1 MSTSTDE
8 QIRELGHRW
17 ADAERRGDVAA
28 LEALTTA
35 DFTLVGPRGFVL
47 DKEQWLDR
55 YRSGDFST
63 AALAW
68 RDVDVREYGD
78 AAVAIGTYAQEA
90 AYQGSPSNGEFRST
104 HVFIRVLQIL
114 VACFLLYTWA
124 RGERIIRRS
133 RSRSPM
139 PRATLRSFRSASC
152 RCSPRRAGRKLCAS
166 RCDRDR
172 PDNREPAGCRDISRR

>member
-55 YRSGDFST
+55 YRTG
-63 AALAW
+63 ALVTRALTW
-68 RDVDVREYGD
+68 DEVQVRDYGS
-78 AAVAIGTYAQEA
+78 AAVAIGRHTQEA
-90 AYQGSPSNGEFRST
+90 AYQGHPSDGSF
-104 HVFIRVLQIL
+104 
-114 VACFLLYTWA
+114 
-124 RGERIIRRS
+124 
-133 RSRSPM
+133 
-139 PRATLRSFRSASC
+139 RATHIYILQGGHWLLAGLQL
-152 RCSPRRAGRKLCAS
+152 SPIG
-166 RCDRDR
+166 
-172 PDNREPAGCRDISRR
+172 